1 VRDAQLILALFHD
14 VFHPS
19 SLIRMGKGYSAHER
33 PRPAMNPAGNAGQTR
48 LQEIFDS
55 FNKAWLKYWESC
67 IALQGQLDESLRAAR
82 EVQWLAATD
91 QPKLSEVNRLQREL
105 FASMPRRLDYT
116 PLGQV
121 SQDFDSAPSKIG
133 ELEAALSS
141 EEESCRRLEAGIA
154 TLRTEVQ
161 AMKEE
166 LQASRQ

>member
-1 VRDAQLILALFHD
+1 M
-14 VFHPS
+14 S
-19 SLIRMGKGYSAHER
+19 
-33 PRPAMNPAGNAGQTR
+33 PAGNAGQTR
-48 LQEIFDS
+48 LQEIFES

-67 IALQGQLDESLRAAR
+67 IALQNQLDESLRAAR

-116 PLGQV
+116 PLSQV
-121 SQDFDSAPSKIG
+121 SQDLDSAPSKIG

-154 TLRTEVQ
+154 ILKTQVQ
-161 AMKEE
+161 AMKEQ
-166 LQASRQ
+166 LQASRR